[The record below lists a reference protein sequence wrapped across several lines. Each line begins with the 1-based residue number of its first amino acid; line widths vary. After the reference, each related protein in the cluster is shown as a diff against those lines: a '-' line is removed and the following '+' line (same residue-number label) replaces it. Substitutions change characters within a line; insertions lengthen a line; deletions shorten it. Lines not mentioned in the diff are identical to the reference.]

1 MALPLVMTF
10 FKILKNHEK
19 GPKTVPKSQKM
30 GGKWKKGIK
39 NLTLEFNLVTKN
51 GGFIPNV
58 VAALVFLGKN
68 AILTLEIQHP
78 KY

>member
-1 MALPLVMTF
+1 MTF

-19 GPKTVPKSQKM
+19 GPKTVPKLQKM

-51 GGFIPNV
+51 GRFKLIV
-58 VAALVFLGKN
+58 DVTLVFF
-68 AILTLEIQHP
+68 
-78 KY
+78 

>member
-19 GPKTVPKSQKM
+19 GPKTVLKFQKM
-30 GGKWKKGIK
+30 EGKWKKGIK
-39 NLTLEFNLVTKN
+39 ILTLEFNLVAKN
-51 GGFIPNV
+51 GSFLSNV
-58 VAALVFLGKN
+58 DVTLVFSEKN